1 MSKISTVA
9 ELRAVVGECRPG
21 LEEKNM
27 TFIDEFAKRFIA
39 RSPFLVLSTSDAQG
53 RLDASPKGDAPG
65 FVEVLDSQTLL
76 VPDRPGNKLAYG
88 HQNILAN
95 PRVGLLFII
104 PQTQETLRVNGT
116 AELSND
122 QALLEQLAARG
133 KPAILAIKVQV
144 EECFFHCGK
153 SMIRSK
159 LWSPEDWG
167 EPHKVSFGEMFA
179 AHKKADKAVVEVYD
193 EAIAKDYRENL

>member
-27 TFIDEFAKRFIA
+27 TFIDEFAKRFIS

-95 PRVGLLFII
+95 PRVGPLGVN
-104 PQTQETLRVNGT
+104 PQSWRSRCRLRSAFFT
-116 AELSND
+116 AAN
-122 QALLEQLAARG
+122 
-133 KPAILAIKVQV
+133 P
-144 EECFFHCGK
+144 
-153 SMIRSK
+153 
-159 LWSPEDWG
+159 
-167 EPHKVSFGEMFA
+167 
-179 AHKKADKAVVEVYD
+179 
-193 EAIAKDYRENL
+193 